1 MQVNYHDTVTDTTI
15 DGIVLVSSYWAHTLF
30 DTGASHSFISI
41 LFVNML
47 GLEYELLDST
57 FSMGV
62 PLGRDCELSY
72 CCGSV
77 HIEIDRR

>member
-1 MQVNYHDTVTDTTI
+1 MDYDSPAGTTI
-15 DGIVLVSSYWAHTLF
+15 DSMVLVSSSWAYTLF

-41 LFVNML
+41 LFASML

-57 FSMGV
+57 LGMGV

-72 CCGSV
+72 RCGLV
-77 HIEIDRR
+77 RIEIDR